1 MNLKVVSVL
10 DETLNRLE
18 LTRYEVALQSRI
30 RPSTVSDLANNKS
43 KSIKFDTAAKL
54 IDGIEQLSGERISM
68 NDILRVTTT
77 N

>member
-68 NDILRVTTT
+68 NDILRVIT

>member
-1 MNLKVVSVL
+1 MNLKIVSVL

-54 IDGIEQLSGERISM
+54 IDGIEQLSGVRISM

>member
-1 MNLKVVSVL
+1 MNLKIVSVL

-54 IDGIEQLSGERISM
+54 IDGIEKLSGERISM

>member
-68 NDILRVTTT
+68 NDILRVTT